1 MVGTIRIR
9 RQNPDLWY
17 ETNPNGWAWVVL
29 PDEASLIPELTQH
42 HFEDWF
48 PSEPDERIHEREN
61 VRLIRYWTSS
71 KGNRYV
77 IDATRVKRFRQRF
90 RSLFHTTRAERT
102 WMTALAAVGAGLPV
116 PQPVSLGL
124 HRRGGMVQETLI
136 VYRALPGGA
145 PAVRVL
151 QMKGDEQR
159 RFRRWFAPAV
169 GRLVVQLWRAE
180 MHHRR
185 LNPGNLLV
193 HGWPEKPTLWF
204 VGTKHID
211 RLTEPPD
218 LEAMARLLAD
228 LHDQW
233 FPVLRTGRIRRTDIL
248 YALRTVALAVGV
260 EQETLIP
267 AILSHLDAST
277 SNRQPGAKK

>member
-1 MVGTIRIR
+1 M
-9 RQNPDLWY
+9 
-17 ETNPNGWAWVVL
+17 
-29 PDEASLIPELTQH
+29 
-42 HFEDWF
+42 
-48 PSEPDERIHEREN
+48 
-61 VRLIRYWTSS
+61 
-71 KGNRYV
+71 
-77 IDATRVKRFRQRF
+77 
-90 RSLFHTTRAERT
+90 
-102 WMTALAAVGAGLPV
+102 
-116 PQPVSLGL
+116 
-124 HRRGGMVQETLI
+124 QETLI